1 MRRPTATQA
10 QWATHVCA
18 ADYCALFI
26 TREEFE
32 RYSSI
37 VVQALSTSYIVVCR
51 GPNCRERGGLGLRKR
66 LTALLKGEQR
76 ASLVGYNCFG
86 QCDFGPNLAFYPEGA
101 WYGGLIEAD
110 AAERAVKHATCGA
123 PMQAA
128 LLELPE
134 LERGEHLTNIADL
147 VSTIERDRARRHQWW
162 WPF

>member
-1 MRRPTATQA
+1 MC
-10 QWATHVCA
+10 VA

-110 AAERAVKHATCGA
+110 AAERAVKHATRGA

-134 LERGEHLTNIADL
+134 LERGEHLKNIADL
-147 VSTIERDRARRHQWW
+147 VNTIERDRARRHPWW

>member
-1 MRRPTATQA
+1 MC
-10 QWATHVCA
+10 VA

-37 VVQALSTSYIVVCR
+37 VVQAVSSSYIVVCR

-66 LTALLKGEQR
+66 LSALLKGEQR

-101 WYGGLIEAD
+101 WYGGLIDAD

-123 PMQAA
+123 PMRAA

-134 LERGEHLTNIADL
+134 LERGEHLKNIADL
-147 VSTIERDRARRHQWW
+147 VSTIERDRARRHPWW